1 MGNVIS
7 AASEDASDGG
17 TSRLVAARE
26 SSATAVDVATT
37 GLPGQTSQ
45 DEAPDASEAPLDR
58 LCLNSSE
65 KHRSAVCVV
74 RLIIKFAPFST
85 DPSTE
90 TFGEQAGWSSPRER
104 ESDSALVLSVSCT
117 PEEKVAPQRSG
128 PRLILAT
135 PSLLAATRTL
145 TSPAWLSSPSDEEQ
159 PLPIPLE
166 YDGGSLP
173 VVTEPRREPQVTVG
187 PSAEFRSA
195 AFSEAPLIATSRW
208 SPFARGLLVA
218 GVILWLVSALLTLV
232 TWRLSRDP
240 LGSDLAQN
248 VSALVLQLERL
259 ASGYAEGASND
270 SVAENLTHG
279 TVLIDQ
285 MVDALPVGGDEQ
297 PLI

>member
-58 LCLNSSE
+58 LY
-65 KHRSAVCVV
+65 
-74 RLIIKFAPFST
+74 
-85 DPSTE
+85 PSTE

-117 PEEKVAPQRSG
+117 PRREGCTSTFG
-128 PRLILAT
+128 
-135 PSLLAATRTL
+135 
-145 TSPAWLSSPSDEEQ
+145 SPAHFGDAFIVGCHANPDVTRVAVVAFGRGTAASDPS
-159 PLPIPLE
+159 
-166 YDGGSLP
+166 
-173 VVTEPRREPQVTVG
+173 RVTVG

>member
-17 TSRLVAARE
+17 TSRLVAATE
-26 SSATAVDVATT
+26 SSATAVDAATT
-37 GLPGQTSQ
+37 GLPEQTSQ

-58 LCLNSSE
+58 LY
-65 KHRSAVCVV
+65 
-74 RLIIKFAPFST
+74 
-85 DPSTE
+85 PSTE

-104 ESDSALVLSVSCT
+104 ESDTALVLSASCT
-117 PEEKVAPQRSG
+117 PEEKVAPCTPDVVHPRREG

-173 VVTEPRREPQVTVG
+173 VETEPRREPQVTVG
-187 PSAEFRSA
+187 PRAEFRSA
-195 AFSEAPLIATSRW
+195 AFSEAPLMASRRW

-240 LGSDLAQN
+240 LGSNFAQN
-248 VSALVLQLERL
+248 VSALVRQLERL

-279 TVLIDQ
+279 TVLVDQ
-285 MVDALPVGGDEQ
+285 MVEAVPVGGDEQ